1 MKVCIRLAARSYSH
15 PHIKGPKSSVG
26 ELTYSTEP
34 TIFSTSLEDDDE
46 KAMEK
51 ITTTKSYGEDQQ
63 LVATMGY
70 SALAEDCF

>member
-1 MKVCIRLAARSYSH
+1 
-15 PHIKGPKSSVG
+15 
-26 ELTYSTEP
+26 
-34 TIFSTSLEDDDE
+34 
-46 KAMEK
+46 MEK